1 MFINNSFT
9 EITSPRIIKYMSHL
23 CHLTIISIMPLIRC
37 SQLIWFKCYKRGRI
51 VSLNSMEDFLEEI
64 NRINPISAQ
73 SKEWIMAS
81 LLKLL
86 SEKPYSKITITE
98 IASAAQ
104 LARRTFYRNFD
115 SKEDILDMYI
125 QKLCDEYTNLLKE
138 EKRLKIQIV
147 AKVYFAFWNKH
158 LDFLILME
166 KNDLLYMVLQKYNQY
181 LPLIHKKFN
190 DNKEEYQNNNTLEY
204 VLAFSA
210 GGFWNMLIKWVHE
223 GAKKTPNEM
232 AELINEILRSKLLE

>member
-1 MFINNSFT
+1 MKTKSN
-9 EITSPRIIKYMSHL
+9 
-23 CHLTIISIMPLIRC
+23 
-37 SQLIWFKCYKRGRI
+37 
-51 VSLNSMEDFLEEI
+51 
-64 NRINPISAQ
+64 INPISLQ
-73 SKEWIMAS
+73 SKEWIMES

-98 IASAAQ
+98 ITSVAQ

-125 QKLCDEYTNLLKE
+125 QKLFGEYVNLLKE
-138 EKRLKIQIV
+138 EKILKISTV
-147 AKVYFAFWNKH
+147 AKVYFTFWSKH

-166 KNDLLYMVLQKYNQY
+166 NNNLLYMLLQKYNQY
-181 LPLIHKKFN
+181 LPIIHKNFK
-190 DNKEEYQNNNTLEY
+190 DNKEEYGDDNTLEY
-204 VLAFSA
+204 VLAFSS

-232 AELINEILRSKLLE
+232 AELINIILKSELLE